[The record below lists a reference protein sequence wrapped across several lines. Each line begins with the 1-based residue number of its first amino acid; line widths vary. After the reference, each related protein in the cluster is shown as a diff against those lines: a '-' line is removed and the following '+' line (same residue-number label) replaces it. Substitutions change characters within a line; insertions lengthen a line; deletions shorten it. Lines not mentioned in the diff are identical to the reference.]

1 MGRFSSK
8 VVLVT
13 GAASGIGEATARR
26 FGQEGAKLVLADL
39 NEDGLRKVAGEIGAE
54 DTLVHAADLS
64 NADRCQELITAAIN
78 KFGRLDVL
86 VNNAGKDHLGKVD
99 EGDLKDFSVV
109 IETDLYGVFYMT
121 RFALPHLRQSRGC
134 IVNVSSVSGLGGDWN
149 HSFYCAAK
157 GAVTNFTR
165 AVALEERCPGERGQ
179 SVLGLHALHRRHAGP
194 AGARRQVRRAH
205 PDGPR
210 RQARRHHRRH
220 RLPGERG
227 CAFHHRRE
235 PAGRWRPLGLQRAAR
250 AELGGA
256 HDVPGPGRSG
266 RVRRRRAGGRRA
278 SRRARRG

>member
-64 NADRCQELITAAIN
+64 NADRCQELIAAAIDQ
-78 KFGRLDVL
+78 FGRLDVL

-165 AVALEERCPGERGQ
+165 AVALDEAKSGVRVNAVNPSLVYTPFTAGMQDQPELVAKFEERIPMGRGAKPDDITGAIAFLA
-179 SVLGLHALHRRHAGP
+179 SEDAHFITGVNLPVDGGLSASNGQPAL
-194 AGARRQVRRAH
+194 
-205 PDGPR
+205 
-210 RQARRHHRRH
+210 
-220 RLPGERG
+220 
-227 CAFHHRRE
+227 
-235 PAGRWRPLGLQRAAR
+235 
-250 AELGGA
+250 
-256 HDVPGPGRSG
+256 S
-266 RVRRRRAGGRRA
+266 
-278 SRRARRG
+278 